1 MAKPRSLMRDIDLA
15 KRDKAA
21 RKRERRQRAGEESE
35 ETEASDA
42 GTAPGPASTA
52 APSGATQAELLE
64 ALSVL
69 HARFDA
75 GEIDLDEFEAI
86 KADLLAR
93 VAVA

>member
-1 MAKPRSLMRDIDLA
+1 MAKPRRLKRDIDMA

-21 RKRERRQRAGEESE
+21 RKRERRQRTDEGEPEEGGEAVAG
-35 ETEASDA
+35 SD
-42 GTAPGPASTA
+42 TA
-52 APSGATQAELLE
+52 AVPTGASQAELLE

-69 HARFDA
+69 HARFEA
-75 GEIDLDEFEAI
+75 GDIGLDEFETV